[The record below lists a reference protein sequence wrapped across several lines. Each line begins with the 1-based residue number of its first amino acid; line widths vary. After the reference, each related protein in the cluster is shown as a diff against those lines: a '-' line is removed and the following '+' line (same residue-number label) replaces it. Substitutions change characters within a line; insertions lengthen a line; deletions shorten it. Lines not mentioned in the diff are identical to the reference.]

1 MLQLIGFFAALFAGG
16 GAVGAVLGAVLG
28 ATLGRVLHRA
38 KRPLNTAGHAI
49 GVGLAAPIYAE
60 YVGLGPV
67 APDWL
72 FWVGVTLVAF
82 LLHRFEGNWWWLG
95 PCLALATAAVTGR
108 LMGLY

>member
-1 MLQLIGFFAALFAGG
+1 MLQLVGFFVALFAGG
-16 GAVGAVLGAVLG
+16 VALGTVIGSVLG

-38 KRPLNTAGHAI
+38 RRPLDVAGHAI
-49 GVGLAAPIYAE
+49 GVGVAGPLYVQ

-67 APDWL
+67 APKWL
-72 FWVGVTLVAF
+72 FGVGVALVAF

-108 LMGLY
+108 LLGLY